1 MKIKH
6 EVRWIDGNRKAENP
20 TDPECPEGIDINLA
34 VAMHTSCKVSLAY
47 PARRC
52 GWYVIWCSAC
62 GLSAAVTT
70 AGRADD
76 PRSVRL
82 PCRPI
87 DPKEPKR
94 RPSEGAKLALMR
106 RADTEANSKYNLG
119 GREKHASR
127 AKRPVS
133 LVKMPWDK

>member
-6 EVRWIDGNRKAENP
+6 EVRWIDGKRESQNAP
-20 TDPECPEGIDINLA
+20 DPECPEGIDINLA
-34 VAMHTSCKVSLAY
+34 VAMHTTCKVSLPY

-52 GWYVIWCSAC
+52 GWYVIWCSVC

-82 PCRPI
+82 PCKPI
-87 DPKEPKR
+87 EPGIKKR
-94 RPSEGAKLALMR
+94 ASETEKLALMR
-106 RADTEANSKYNLG
+106 KADTESNSKYNIG
-119 GREKHASR
+119 GREKHPSR
-127 AKRPVS
+127 QKRPIS